1 MISPLGKFKS
11 LVWNKETICV
21 SFHSLSSDTSKF
33 ANKLDIS
40 IELPSTIDAVCPWDT
55 DEVPIVIS
63 EASTNP
69 VVAVPDAIVDVSD
82 KMKRSCRLIQQN
94 TLDSDF
100 HSSKK
105 LQTCVTE
112 HRRASMTNITE

>member
-1 MISPLGKFKS
+1 M
-11 LVWNKETICV
+11 
-21 SFHSLSSDTSKF
+21 SSDTSKF

-40 IELPSTIDAVCPWDT
+40 IELPSTLDAVCPWDT

-69 VVAVPDAIVDVSD
+69 VVAEPDAILDVSD

-100 HSSKK
+100 PSSKK

>member
-1 MISPLGKFKS
+1 M
-11 LVWNKETICV
+11 
-21 SFHSLSSDTSKF
+21 SSDTSKF
-33 ANKLDIS
+33 ATKLDIN
-40 IELPSTIDAVCPWDT
+40 IELPSNLDAVCPWDT
-55 DEVPIVIS
+55 DDLPIVIS
-63 EASTNP
+63 EASTTL
-69 VVAVPDAIVDVSD
+69 VTTDTDAIGDVSD

-112 HRRASMTNITE
+112 QRRASMTNITE